1 MIETRTPI
9 QKEFYGDDSRWFLAT
24 VINSRPPSGLEGRVK
39 IRIIGIHNDSIT
51 EIPESDLPW
60 AQVLIPTTEGGIS
73 GIGRIPQL
81 LPGALVFGMF
91 LDGISSQIPLVLGSL
106 PRIEKPTAIQGG
118 RLTTSANSYNYN
130 QTRNQNVVSFKL
142 QDDDLA
148 EGEINLRRQ
157 QAVKFFIDN
166 GYELI
171 HAASVAGALQATS
184 SFKTYVEEVVDDS
197 STIGIAKWKKSIN
210 AGSRYAELLR
220 FARDYQ
226 PALSWKLF
234 SIQLEFVVF
243 ELRNRFASVNAKL
256 VATKNVKAASEV
268 INLSYLKNTNR
279 SEIIAQQAYE
289 EVIS

>member
-81 LPGALVFGMF
+81 LPGALVFGVF
-91 LDGISSQIPLVLGSL
+91 LDGISSQIPLVMGSL
-106 PRIEKPTAIQGG
+106 PRVEKPTAIQGG

-148 EGEINLRRQ
+148 EGDVNLRRQ

-171 HAASVAGALQATS
+171 HAASIAGALQATS
-184 SFKTYVEEVVDDS
+184 SFKTYVEEVVDES

-210 AGSRYAELLR
+210 TGSRYAELLR

-226 PALSWKLF
+226 PASSWKLF

-243 ELRNRFASVNAKL
+243 ELRNRFAPVNAKL

-268 INLSYLKNTNR
+268 INKSYLKNTNR

>member
-91 LDGISSQIPLVLGSL
+91 LDGISSQIPLVMGSL
-106 PRIEKPTAIQGG
+106 PRVEKPTAIQGG

-148 EGEINLRRQ
+148 EGDINLRRQ

-171 HAASVAGALQATS
+171 HAASIAGALQATS
-184 SFKTYVEEVVDDS
+184 SFKTYVEEVVDES

-226 PALSWKLF
+226 PASSWKLF

-268 INLSYLKNTNR
+268 INKSYLKNTNR

>member
-91 LDGISSQIPLVLGSL
+91 LDGISSQIPLVMGSL
-106 PRIEKPTAIQGG
+106 PRVEKPTAIQGG

-148 EGEINLRRQ
+148 EGDINLRRQ

-171 HAASVAGALQATS
+171 HAASIAGALQATS

-226 PALSWKLF
+226 PASSWKLF

-268 INLSYLKNTNR
+268 INKSYLKNTNR